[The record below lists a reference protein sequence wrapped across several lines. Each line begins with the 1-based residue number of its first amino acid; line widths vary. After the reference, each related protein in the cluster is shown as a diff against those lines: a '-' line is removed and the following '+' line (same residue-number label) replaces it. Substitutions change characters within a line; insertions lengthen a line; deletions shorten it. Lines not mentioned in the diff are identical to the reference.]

1 MYSFA
6 GYENVQRPG
15 IGVEEAAIMLR
26 RWGYVEFELMRLLG
40 GKLTSLPEMEAKY
53 ALGRHLWEDSLH
65 AQELQARIEQLR
77 CSRATSVTEAGPDPD
92 LAIVLEETVHA
103 PDTAAFLEA
112 VYRVWKPA
120 LVAAYRDYLARTN
133 PIADAATER
142 LLRHILLDEEAQ
154 IAWGQAALEY
164 LYTQAEYGRA
174 AAEAFAAEIRALLEA
189 VGLEGTD
196 AKDRGVVQRRRSVVP
211 FEPSHRP
218 ERERKYALVCELPQE
233 FEPGEDRLVRM
244 MRRRM
249 NEIDVAELCA
259 SSLYEIRDKPLGY
272 YVDLARHC
280 YDECRHAMFG
290 HAGLVGA
297 GYPIE
302 HFPLKIGNANFFQ
315 SEDVLDRYL
324 HLGIVI
330 EQRKMAKT
338 GKRAEWEYCRD
349 EAHHPL
355 MTTFQDF
362 DWADEVFHVHMSR
375 RWVKEFFD
383 GDWQRVQE
391 RCDEIERRWAEAV
404 DLWDQDK
411 AAC

>member
-1 MYSFA
+1 MYEFA
-6 GYENVQRPG
+6 GYQDVQRPG
-15 IGVEEAAIMLR
+15 IAVEESAVLLR
-26 RWGYVEFELMRLLG
+26 RWGYVEFELIRLLG
-40 GKLTSLPEMEAKY
+40 GKLTSLPEMEVKY
-53 ALGRHLWEDSLH
+53 ALGRHMWEDSLH

-77 CSRATSVTEAGPDPD
+77 SNGSVTAPGPDPD
-92 LAIVLEETVHA
+92 LAVVLAETVHA

-120 LVAAYRDYLARTN
+120 LVAAYRVYLERTN
-133 PIADAATER
+133 PLADSATER

-154 IAWGQAALEY
+154 IAWGESALEY
-164 LYTQAEYGRA
+164 LYEHAGYDRA
-174 AAEAFAAEIRALLEA
+174 AAAAFAAEIRALLEA
-189 VGLEGTD
+189 IGLQGAT
-196 AKDRGVVQRRRSVVP
+196 AKDRGLIERRRSLAA

-218 ERERKYALVCELPQE
+218 ARERKYALVCELPRQ
-233 FEPGEDRLVRM
+233 FEAGEDRLVRM

-259 SSLYEIRDKPLGY
+259 SSLYEIRDKPLAY

-280 YDECRHAMFG
+280 FDECRHAMFG

-297 GYPIE
+297 GYAID

-324 HLGIVI
+324 HLGVVI
-330 EQRKMAKT
+330 EQKKMAKT

-349 EAHHPL
+349 EAGHPQ

-362 DWADEVFHVHMSR
+362 DWADEVYHVHMSR

-391 RCDEIERRWAEAV
+391 RCEAIERRWAEAV
-404 DLWDQDK
+404 DLWDREK
-411 AAC
+411 SAC

>member
-1 MYSFA
+1 MYGFA
-6 GYENVQRPG
+6 GYEDVQRPG
-15 IGVEEAAIMLR
+15 ISVAEAAALLR

-40 GKLTSLPEMEAKY
+40 GKLTSLPEMEVKY
-53 ALGRHLWEDSLH
+53 ALGRHLWEDSQH
-65 AQELQARIEQLR
+65 AQALQERIEQLR
-77 CSRATSVTEAGPDPD
+77 SNGSVTTAAPDAD
-92 LAIVLEETVHA
+92 LAILLEETIHA

-120 LVAAYRDYLARTN
+120 LVAAYRAYLQRTN
-133 PIADAATER
+133 PLADAATER
-142 LLRHILLDEEAQ
+142 LLRHILLDEETQ
-154 IAWGQAALEY
+154 IAWGQAALTHLSEHGEY
-164 LYTQAEYGRA
+164 DRA
-174 AAEAFAAEIRALLEA
+174 AAEAFAAEIRSLLEA
-189 VGLEGTD
+189 VGLEGP
-196 AKDRGVVQRRRSVVP
+196 APKDQNRVERRRCVVP

-218 ERERKYALVCELPQE
+218 ARERKYALVCELPKQ
-233 FEPGEDRLVRM
+233 FEPGEDRLIRM

-249 NEIDVAELCA
+249 NEMDVAELCA
-259 SSLYEIRDKPLGY
+259 SSLYEIRDKPLSY

-280 YDECRHAMFG
+280 FDECRHAMFG

-297 GYPIE
+297 GYAID

-315 SEDVLDRYL
+315 SEEVIDRYL
-324 HLGIVI
+324 HLGVVI
-330 EQRKMAKT
+330 EQKKMAKT

-349 EAHHPL
+349 EARHPQ

-362 DWADEVFHVHMSR
+362 DWADEVYHVHMSR

-391 RCDEIERRWAEAV
+391 RCDAIERRWAEAV
-404 DLWDQDK
+404 DLWDRDK